1 LVNLTPQTVTH
12 TFAPIFHTNDRLLIL
27 GSFPSVKSREESF
40 YYGHPRN
47 RFWKVLATLFET
59 STPQTIEEKLD
70 FLELH
75 RIALWDVVSRCSII
89 GSSDVSIKD
98 VIPTDLT
105 KILHSQPDIP
115 IFANGATAGKLYR
128 KYQQPIIQKEITILP
143 STSPANASYSL
154 EKLVDAWRMVKTQC
168 S

>member
-1 LVNLTPQTVTH
+1 
-12 TFAPIFHTNDRLLIL
+12 
-27 GSFPSVKSREESF
+27 
-40 YYGHPRN
+40 
-47 RFWKVLATLFET
+47 VLATLFE
-59 STPQTIEEKLD
+59 SSVPQTIEEKLE

-105 KILHSQPDIP
+105 KILHSQPDLP